1 VGAQVSLD
9 LRFGRV
15 WVVHY
20 THKHGTDLLV
30 CTTEKKANE
39 VAQEWAS
46 QQVEDDWD
54 DEDKAK
60 FNALENGVDKLDL
73 FHNVEANTSYGS
85 VIETMERELI
95 E

>member
-1 VGAQVSLD
+1 MKVY
-9 LRFGRV
+9 
-15 WVVHY
+15 VVHY
-20 THKHGTDLLV
+20 THKHGSDICV
-30 CTTEKKANE
+30 CASEAKANE
-39 VAQEWAS
+39 VALEWAA
-46 QQVEDDWD
+46 QEVEDDWE

-85 VIETMERELI
+85 VIETRACDLI